1 MKKLLIGLLVAAVV
15 LIGLAFAG
23 EKLAAATVANR
34 VTDAVTRAVPGVGS
48 VSTTVDGGLVAPQL
62 ARGSLSQVHVT
73 MTGVPLD
80 GGLALDDANV
90 DLVDVTTS
98 SPRTAKT
105 ITAQAMLSTTQIQ
118 KLLGDAWKVTPQGD
132 ALQIS
137 TSGALPITGTVQPV
151 VQSGQLTLNLTDVT
165 VLGIHVDPAN
175 IPAVIKDRLNGL
187 TAGFG
192 KLPLGLHLSGVTVVP
207 SGVNITAAGS
217 NVNLEQG

>member
-1 MKKLLIGLLVAAVV
+1 
-15 LIGLAFAG
+15 
-23 EKLAAATVANR
+23 
-34 VTDAVTRAVPGVGS
+34 
-48 VSTTVDGGLVAPQL
+48 
-62 ARGSLSQVHVT
+62 
-73 MTGVPLD
+73 
-80 GGLALDDANV
+80 
-90 DLVDVTTS
+90 
-98 SPRTAKT
+98 
-105 ITAQAMLSTTQIQ
+105 MLSTTQIQ

>member
-1 MKKLLIGLLVAAVV
+1 MKKLLIGVLVAAVV

-34 VTDAVTRAVPGVGS
+34 VSDAVTRAVPGVGS
-48 VSTTVDGGLVAPQL
+48 VSTTVEGGLVAPQL

-80 GGLALDDANV
+80 GGLALDDVNV

-151 VQSGQLTLNLTDVT
+151 VQSGLLTLNLTDVT

>member
-1 MKKLLIGLLVAAVV
+1 MKKLLIGVLVAAVV
-15 LIGLAFAG
+15 LLGLAFAG

-34 VTDAVTRAVPGVGS
+34 VSDAVTRAVPGVGS
-48 VSTTVDGGLVAPQL
+48 VSTTVEGGLVAPQL

>member
-73 MTGVPLD
+73 MTGVPLE
-80 GGLALDDANV
+80 GGLALDDV
-90 DLVDVTTS
+90 KIDLVDVTTS

-105 ITAQAMLSTTQIQ
+105 ITAQALLSTTQIQ

-207 SGVNITAAGS
+207 SGVSITAAGT